1 MPVYSPETEEFF
13 FVRGRRP
20 RTKKNSE
27 VEAAINRHI
36 ARQNPI
42 YIIYIPFFK
51 ARLTSARY
59 FITTLPLQYILQ
71 DYFQ

>member
-1 MPVYSPETEEFF
+1 MKYLAEVSQALKMGGL
-13 FVRGRRP
+13 GR
-20 RTKKNSE
+20 KKNSE
-27 VEAAINRHI
+27 VEAAIYRHI